1 MEYYIYGLSS
11 SKDGIIRYVGQT
23 KNALKNRLNEHKCD
37 ALTRN
42 LKSHK
47 CNWIRKIYKNG
58 FKLQI
63 ELIEKTDEIHW
74 QEREI
79 YWIQEY
85 RKKYKNLINQ
95 LDGGQSG
102 GIGGKFFPYGY
113 QETKKFIKELGVN
126 FASFKDYK
134 KFLREHIDEYKDRL
148 PLNPKKVFTHRNE
161 WISWGDFFSNDYVS
175 DKEKDS
181 KIVSYNE
188 AKKIMLENNIKNI
201 SEYNVFISNR
211 DDLPLSPRTHYKNNG
226 WVNHYDFFG
235 KKKIVKCNYDTFCEY
250 MSINFGGLMTRK
262 EYEKMFRA
270 NKIDKGMPSHP
281 HRSFNKSWIDIRKDI
296 ADRVLTTAKK
306 E

>member
-11 SKDGIIRYVGQT
+11 SENGIIRYVGQT
-23 KNALKNRLNEHKCD
+23 KNSLKSRLNEHKCD
-37 ALTRN
+37 ALTRK

-47 CNWIRKIYKNG
+47 CNWIRKIYKDG

-63 ELIEKTDEIHW
+63 ELIEKTDELRW

-85 RKKYKNLINQ
+85 RKKNNNIINQ

-102 GIGGKFFPYGY
+102 GIGGKFFPYSY
-113 QETKKFIKELGVN
+113 KETKDFIKGLRIS
-126 FASFKDYK
+126 FTSFKDYK

-188 AKKIMLENNIKNI
+188 AKKIILENNIKNI
-201 SEYNVFISNR
+201 SEYNMFISNR

-226 WVNHYDFFG
+226 WINHYDFFG
-235 KKKIVKCNYDTFCEY
+235 KKKIVKCDYDTFCEY
-250 MSINFGGLMTRK
+250 MSINFGGLMARK

-270 NKIDKGMPSHP
+270 NKIDKEMPSHP
-281 HRSFNKSWIDIRKDI
+281 HRSFNKSWTDIRRDI
-296 ADRVLTTAKK
+296 VDRALTIDKK
-306 E
+306 